1 MMRIHELSSKEC
13 SFAVLDAPTGSGK
26 DARLELL
33 YQFEALL
40 PQSVDEVQ
48 VVFTKP
54 MDGKVIACACDKETV
69 QGFRSKAE
77 MLIPDSVPD
86 WLEVEVSDT
95 QRQQLNLL
103 TGSMRPISSLNRDR
117 ATAKLVCFA
126 SIVALLVVFVGAHR
140 RINQIETQQ
149 ASVNEQIASVY
160 DSVLPRAS
168 GPNTQPNA
176 IRFATLLNQARATR
190 TGAVQLAQQDLVKD
204 LVSILGQ
211 WPTEIDI
218 QVRSLILNLDTVRV
232 ELSVQDS
239 KAATQVI
246 DRLGQLTDW
255 AIETRSMTPRSDQVD
270 LSMTFSR
277 SANEEQSS

>member
-1 MMRIHELSSKEC
+1 MRVHELPSKEC
-13 SFAVLDAPTGSGK
+13 SFAVLDAPAGSGK
-26 DARLELL
+26 EAQLELL

-40 PQSVDEVQ
+40 PQPVDEVQ

-54 MDGKVIACACDKETV
+54 MDGKVIACACDMETV
-69 QGFRSKAE
+69 QGFRSQAE
-77 MLIPDSVPD
+77 MLIPDSIPD
-86 WLEVEVSDT
+86 WLEVEVSET

-103 TGSMRPISSLNRDR
+103 SGSMRPISSLNRDR

-126 SIVALLVVFVGAHR
+126 SIVALLVVFVGVHR

-149 ASVNEQIASVY
+149 ALVNEQIAALY
-160 DSVLPRAS
+160 DSVLPRAT

-204 LVSILGQ
+204 LALIFEQ
-211 WPTEIDI
+211 WPIEINI
-218 QVRSLILNLDTVRV
+218 QVRSLILNPDTVRV

-255 AIETRSMTPRSDQVD
+255 AIETRSMMPRSDKVD
-270 LSMTFSR
+270 LSITLARAAS
-277 SANEEQSS
+277 EEQSS